1 MDQVIIDACV
11 GAKWFLEEEFKEK
24 ADALL
29 ERALQ
34 REIKLIVPEFFYSE
48 LGSILW
54 KGVRKK
60 LVAVR
65 RAQEILNR
73 TMELPLQTYSDRE
86 LSDVAMDN
94 AMIFGISVY
103 DALYLSLAEVY
114 VAPLITADKALF
126 KACHKRFDFIEYLG
140 DLKEK

>member
-1 MDQVIIDACV
+1 MIVDACV

-24 ADALL
+24 ADTLL

-60 LVAVR
+60 LIAVR
-65 RAQEILNR
+65 CAQEILNR
-73 TMELPLQTYSDRE
+73 MMELPLKTYSDRE

-103 DALYLSLAEVY
+103 DALYLSLAEIY

-140 DLKEK
+140 DLEEK